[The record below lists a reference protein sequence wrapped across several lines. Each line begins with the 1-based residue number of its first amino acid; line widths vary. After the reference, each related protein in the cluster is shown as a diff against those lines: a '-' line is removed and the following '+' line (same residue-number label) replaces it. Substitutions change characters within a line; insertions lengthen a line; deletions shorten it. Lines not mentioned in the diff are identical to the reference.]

1 MLQRFRER
9 KRVPTMFYDVRIF
22 DAKGRLKKTVTS
34 KMHNQRHWGRF
45 FDIQFNPKTPKN
57 DKTSGKKRLVRS
69 RIRQEYPDLYA
80 SESDF

>member
-1 MLQRFRER
+1 
-9 KRVPTMFYDVRIF
+9 
-22 DAKGRLKKTVTS
+22 
-34 KMHNQRHWGRF
+34 MHNQRHWGRF